1 LAGRAAADGGDD
13 VKVRLVTAGVGAA
26 WEAALV
32 QACQAGK
39 VSGQVVHRCYDL
51 GDLLAVAAAG
61 QAEAAVIAAGTRWLD
76 RDALARLATAGLAV
90 VGVAPAGDEDS
101 ERRLRQLGLQ
111 HIASDAD
118 PPAVLV
124 ERARA
129 ALAADPEPDPA
140 DEPSPSVKTPL
151 QPDGE
156 PRRTLV
162 AVWGPTGAP
171 GRTTV
176 AVNLAFEA
184 AAAGGEVL
192 LVDADTYGGAIA
204 QTLGFLDD
212 APGLAWA
219 ARLAGRGE
227 LDAPRLWRATRRV
240 APGGP
245 RVLPGLPRAELW
257 TELRPG
263 TWEALLELFRVA
275 FPLSVVDLGFCL
287 EEDEELLYDQVRFR
301 RNAVT
306 RLAVQHADLVVAV
319 ARADPVGLHAFI
331 RGYQELRELGVP
343 AARVR
348 VVVNQLRPGMFGGDR
363 PAEQVRSALSRYV
376 GIEPTAVVPYDR
388 PGVDAALL
396 AGQALREARPGCP
409 SQQALA
415 RLAAVLF
422 PATVLKPGRARR
434 RAGATGR
441 ATATARSGT

>member
-1 LAGRAAADGGDD
+1 
-13 VKVRLVTAGVGAA
+13 VKTRLVTAGAGAA

-32 QACQAGK
+32 QACNAGQ
-39 VSGQVVHRCYDL
+39 VAAQVVHRCYDL

-61 QAEAAVIAAGTRWLD
+61 QAEAAVVAAGTRWLD
-76 RDALARLATAGLAV
+76 RDALARLAAAGLAV
-90 VGVAPAGDEDS
+90 IGVAPAGDEDG

-118 PPAVLV
+118 PPEALV
-124 ERARA
+124 DRARA
-129 ALAADPEPDPA
+129 VLAAEPESD
-140 DEPSPSVKTPL
+140 DEPRVPGDVAQAPGEAAVP
-151 QPDGE
+151 PDTD
-156 PRRTLV
+156 PRRLLV
-162 AVWGPTGAP
+162 AVWGPKGAP
-171 GRTTV
+171 GRTTI

-184 AAAGGEVL
+184 AAGGGEVL
-192 LVDADTYGGAIA
+192 LVDADTYGGAVA

-227 LDAPRLWRATRRV
+227 LDAPRLWRATRR
-240 APGGP
+240 AAARGP

-257 TELRPG
+257 TEVRPG

-275 FPLSVVDLGFCL
+275 FPLSIVDAGFCL

-319 ARADPVGLHAFI
+319 ARADPVGLHGFI
-331 RGYQELRELGVP
+331 RGYQELRDLGVP
-343 AARVR
+343 AGKIR

-363 PAEQVRSALSRYV
+363 PAEQVRAALGRYA
-376 GIEPTAVVPYDR
+376 GIEPAAVVPYDR
-388 PGVDAALL
+388 TGIDAALL
-396 AGQALREARPGCP
+396 AGQALREARLGCP
-409 SQQALA
+409 AQQALA

-422 PATVLKPGRARR
+422 PAHAARPR
-434 RAGATGR
+434 RTR
-441 ATATARSGT
+441 RRSGTPRHPAAARAGP